1 MVPNSSDSLRATAGT
16 LVWVALAAVCI
27 PLVLFLFLGQRLDE
41 FVSELVTPLPS
52 PFILA
57 VLEIGLLSADIF
69 LPVPSSAV
77 ATLGGAHL
85 GTLFGTLCAWC
96 GMTLGGMFGWW
107 IGHQCG
113 ATWFER
119 RLSVQDRKF
128 LENILRKAGPVL
140 IVVTRPLPLL
150 AEAAAIVSGTAGM
163 RWSDFLLSNATGT
176 FVTALLWSATGALG
190 KQWGIL
196 ETLLEW
202 SLVIPIAATWLL
214 LRTWRTGIDMTTLK
228 PQPRDTSALEKE
240 EQQLFPTD
248 ELHQG

>member
-128 LENILRKAGPVL
+128 L
-140 IVVTRPLPLL
+140 
-150 AEAAAIVSGTAGM
+150 
-163 RWSDFLLSNATGT
+163 
-176 FVTALLWSATGALG
+176 
-190 KQWGIL
+190 
-196 ETLLEW
+196 
-202 SLVIPIAATWLL
+202 
-214 LRTWRTGIDMTTLK
+214 
-228 PQPRDTSALEKE
+228 
-240 EQQLFPTD
+240 
-248 ELHQG
+248 